1 MANLIEKKL
10 KELRDKI
17 SEHEYNYY
25 VLAQPVISDYE
36 FDQLVKELET
46 LEKENP
52 HLITPNSPTQR
63 VGSDLTKEFNDIRH
77 KSPMLSLTNSYNE
90 NELFEFDRRN
100 REGLPG
106 NEKVEYAVE
115 LKIDG
120 ASVSITYEKGLY
132 NIAATRGDGVTGE
145 EITNNVKTIRS
156 LPLKLNEKIIEKYE
170 LHSFEVRGEIFMEVE
185 AFRQLNKQREADGEK
200 LFSNPRNLT
209 AGTLK
214 MQDPQIVASRPLDIF
229 IYYLLSENEKLDSHF
244 ENLKLLKELGF
255 KTNPESKLC
264 SSIEEVVK
272 YCREWETRRD
282 ELPYEIDGV
291 VVKVNSLEQQRILGS
306 IAKSPRW
313 AIAYKFK
320 AKQSKTKIAEIN
332 WQVGR
337 TGAVTPVAHLEPVFL
352 AGSTI
357 SRATLHN
364 MEEIERKDIRVGDS
378 VFIEKGGD
386 VIPKVVSVILD
397 ERPAGSKPTEPPK
410 NCPVCNAELISPEDE
425 VAIYCVNALC
435 GAQLKGKIEHFAS
448 RGAMDI
454 EGLGTAAI
462 NTFVEKGFLNS
473 YADIYSLEKY
483 KNEIQELEGYGEK
496 SYNKL
501 IEGIN
506 KSKERPFAKVLFALG
521 IRFVGA
527 GAAVKLAD
535 HFLLLENLIKADEEE
550 IESIPDIGPSISKS
564 IKEFFSKEENQIIIT
579 KLKAAGLN
587 FQAEKK
593 VKTSSVFDGKT
604 FVLTG
609 TLPSMNRE
617 EAKDKIIRAGGKV
630 VSSISKNTNY
640 LLAGEKAGS
649 KLTQAEKLDVKI
661 IDEDEF
667 KKILAESL

>member
-1 MANLIEKKL
+1 MTSAIEKKV

-36 FDQLVKELET
+36 FDLLVKELEK
-46 LEKENP
+46 LEQENP
-52 HLITPNSPTQR
+52 LLITPDSPTQR
-63 VGSDLTKEFNDIRH
+63 VGSDLTKEFNDVRH
-77 KSPMLSLTNSYNE
+77 KSPMLSLANSYNE
-90 NELFEFDRRN
+90 DELFEFDRRN
-100 REGLPG
+100 REGLPSD
-106 NEKVEYAVE
+106 EKIEYAVE

-120 ASVSITYEKGLY
+120 ASVSIIYENGYYK
-132 NIAATRGDGVTGE
+132 IAATRGDGVTGE

-156 LPLKLNEKIIEKYE
+156 LPLKLNDNLIQKYE
-170 LHSFEVRGEIFMEVE
+170 LQSFEVRGEIFMEVE
-185 AFRQLNKQREADGEK
+185 AFKKLNKQREANGEK
-200 LFSNPRNLT
+200 LFSNPRNST

-229 IYYLLSENEKLDSHF
+229 VYYLLSENQKLNSHF

-255 KTNPESKLC
+255 KTNPENKLFAN
-264 SSIEEVVK
+264 IEEVIK
-272 YCREWETRRD
+272 YCREWEKKRD
-282 ELPYEIDGV
+282 KLPYEIDGV
-291 VVKVNSLEQQRILGS
+291 VIKVNSLEQQKILGS

-320 AKQSKTKIAEIN
+320 AKQGKTKITEIN

-337 TGAVTPVAHLEPVFL
+337 TGAVTPVAYLEPVFL

-357 SRATLHN
+357 RRATLHN
-364 MEEIERKDIRVGDS
+364 MEEIQRKDIRVDDS

-397 ERPAGSKPTEPPK
+397 ERPSGSKPTEPPK
-410 NCPVCNAELISPEDE
+410 NCPVCETELTNPEGE
-425 VAIYCVNALC
+425 VAIYCANAFC

-462 NTFVEKGFLNS
+462 KTFVDQNFLTS

-483 KNEIQELEGYGEK
+483 KDKIQSLEGYGEK

-521 IRFVGA
+521 IRYVGA
-527 GAAVKLAD
+527 GAAAKLAE
-535 HFLLLENLIKADEEE
+535 HFLSLDNLMKADEEE

-564 IKEFFSKEENQIIIT
+564 ITEFLSKKENRIIIN
-579 KLKAAGLN
+579 KLVEAGLN
-587 FQAEKK
+587 FNAEEN
-593 VKTSSVFDGKT
+593 VKTSSVFEGKS

-609 TLPSMNRE
+609 TLPSMSRE

-630 VSSISKNTNY
+630 VSSISKNTDF

-649 KLTQAEKLDVKI
+649 KLAKAEKLNIQI
-661 IDEDEF
+661 IDENEF
-667 KKILAESL
+667 YKLLAENS